1 MKYVVSAQRLIAMRE
16 QAGFTQA
23 EASRETGIKQ
33 GTLSS
38 YETGRA
44 IPGLKNL
51 YKLSRAYGKSIDE
64 LAEQIMVEGADNE
77 TEVA

>member
-1 MKYVVSAQRLIAMRE
+1 MKYKVSAQRLIAARE
-16 QAGFTQA
+16 SAGLTQA

-44 IPGLKNL
+44 IPGLKNM
-51 YKLSRAYGKSIDE
+51 YKLSRAYGKQIDE
-64 LAEQIMVEGADNE
+64 LTEQIIVDVADDK
-77 TEVA
+77 EVKK